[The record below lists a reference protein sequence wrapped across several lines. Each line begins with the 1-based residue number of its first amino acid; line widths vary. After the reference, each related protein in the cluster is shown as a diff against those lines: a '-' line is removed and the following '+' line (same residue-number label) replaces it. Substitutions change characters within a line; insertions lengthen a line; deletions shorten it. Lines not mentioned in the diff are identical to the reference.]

1 MDKKLSIIIPI
12 YNVEKYL
19 EQALDSL
26 AKQNLDEC
34 DVEFLLI
41 NDGSTD
47 GSVNIARHYVDA
59 DNRFRLYDR
68 TNFGYGA
75 TLNYGIE
82 QANGKYIGVLEP
94 DDWVDTGMYSEM
106 LKRANDF
113 ELDIVR
119 CNYKKVWSGGIREA
133 EIIKSSMK
141 IMPDLKFSPKD
152 TPECFFFHPAIWS
165 MIVKREMLIENG
177 IRLLETPGAAFQDT
191 SYSFKLWTCARSAML
206 VDEAYVNY
214 RQDNESSSIN
224 NPNTSK
230 FVHLEYS
237 EIEAF
242 LDKNGIKEQLGPVM
256 MRRQFLAYVWNFE
269 RLDKSLHLK
278 FAKQAHDDM
287 ARLFKSGMFDQSLYL
302 PWEVSDLNILLK
314 SSESFVRFKDS
325 TPKILRK
332 LKHLKD
338 ALR

>member
-1 MDKKLSIIIPI
+1 MDKKLSIIVPI

-75 TLNYGIE
+75 TLNYGFE

-94 DDWVDTGMYSEM
+94 DDWLDTGMYSEM
-106 LKRANDF
+106 LKRADDF

-119 CNYKKVWSGGIREA
+119 CNYKKVWSGGIREP

-141 IMPDLKFSPKD
+141 IMPDL
-152 TPECFFFHPAIWS
+152 
-165 MIVKREMLIENG
+165 
-177 IRLLETPGAAFQDT
+177 
-191 SYSFKLWTCARSAML
+191 
-206 VDEAYVNY
+206 
-214 RQDNESSSIN
+214 
-224 NPNTSK
+224 
-230 FVHLEYS
+230 
-237 EIEAF
+237 
-242 LDKNGIKEQLGPVM
+242 
-256 MRRQFLAYVWNFE
+256 
-269 RLDKSLHLK
+269 
-278 FAKQAHDDM
+278 
-287 ARLFKSGMFDQSLYL
+287 
-302 PWEVSDLNILLK
+302 
-314 SSESFVRFKDS
+314 S
-325 TPKILRK
+325 TT
-332 LKHLKD
+332 
-338 ALR
+338 